1 MADALAPDGSR
12 RRVSLSAPRREF
24 LPEVQALREDD
35 HSPAARWL
43 LAAVALI
50 VAAALAWGLLGRVEQ
65 VATAP
70 GQVRP
75 AGSVMTVNHPDG
87 GRVTGVWVAAG
98 DRVEAGQTL
107 VGLDSA
113 LLDGEIAKLAGQRA
127 ALEADLARLQAE
139 AESGKLDFPAGL
151 SRSHP
156 DLVEAQWRL
165 YEARRETLSGRRAAA
180 DRLIEQRRSDVAV
193 LDQRI
198 GQLRRSLAIIEE
210 QRRSA
215 ATLMEASYFPKL
227 KYLTM
232 EREVSELQ
240 GQLGEARQ
248 GRQGAAAA
256 LSEAESQR
264 AAIDHEWEVEV
275 FRELAAALDAYES
288 LGKVLSQQE
297 TRQAALTVAAP
308 AAGTV
313 QSVEVKNVGQAV
325 APNEPLL
332 TIVPDSERLVIEA
345 RVPDRDIGHV
355 FPGQSATVKVRTFDF
370 IRYGTL
376 AGRVARIAAD
386 ATSDAETGESFFLVQ
401 VAVEH
406 GGESGDG
413 PTLGTGMLVDVDFH
427 VGERSIL
434 SYVTDRI
441 ATTASKAFQER

>member
-215 ATLMEASYFPKL
+215 ATLMEAGYFPKL

-248 GRQGAAAA
+248 A
-256 LSEAESQR
+256 
-264 AAIDHEWEVEV
+264 V
-275 FRELAAALDAYES
+275 LA
-288 LGKVLSQQE
+288 
-297 TRQAALTVAAP
+297 VAAP

-345 RVPDRDIGHV
+345 CVPDRDIGHV